1 MVARRK
7 PRILIADHDQTFLDQ
22 LADRVLQLGMSVD
35 FADDANT
42 TIELIETERYD
53 LIVLEVGMPI
63 HNGLQILA
71 IAKEQHPNVPVMMI
85 AFSSTHDWAEQALT
99 EGAFTYLLR
108 PLEDIEMFDSAVAEG
123 LGTNGAS
130 RPAPN
135 TPNDFYLSAMK
146 RELVASPQDSIT
158 RTGPAGWEIKS
169 ESAKSIFASATPIAA
184 SPMASIATNGMANT
198 KGRKEQ
204 LENIFASLPEG
215 VIELNVKGEILS
227 CNNIARDRLV
237 LEARSREKPLSHF
250 IRSIATK
257 TITETRRID
266 LTGHN
271 AQLIVKPITDSEG
284 EKRTVI
290 VIREMIEDVTKH
302 KPALVKTYRK
312 TKVDESSRI
321 TFKNVQQKPIPE
333 YPEDGFSF
341 MLMVDKVTH
350 FVRTELKH
358 FLVNNPIDWLN
369 RVIEP
374 EVEEVEVDPEMITAV
389 RRRLSNINGRM

>member
-1 MVARRK
+1 MVAQRK

-22 LADRVLQLGMSVD
+22 LADRVLRLEMSVD

-63 HNGLQILA
+63 YNGLEILA
-71 IAKEQHPNVPVMMI
+71 IAKELHPNVPVMMI

-130 RPAPN
+130 LPTPK

-146 RELVASPQDSIT
+146 RELVESPQDSIT
-158 RTGPAGWEIKS
+158 GTGPAGWETKS
-169 ESAKSIFASATPIAA
+169 ESAKSIFVPATPIAV
-184 SPMASIATNGMANT
+184 SPIASIAKKGKAYT
-198 KGRKEQ
+198 KGRKKQ
-204 LENIFASLPEG
+204 LENVFATPPDG
-215 VIELNVKGEILS
+215 VIELNMKGEILS

-290 VIREMIEDVTKH
+290 VIRKVIEEVTEH
-302 KPALVKTYRK
+302 KPALVRTYGNI
-312 TKVDESSRI
+312 KVDESSRI
-321 TFKNVQQKPIPE
+321 TFKNVHQKPIPE
-333 YPEDGFSF
+333 YPEQGFSF
-341 MLMVDKVTH
+341 MLMVDKVTQ
-350 FVRTELKH
+350 FVRTELER
-358 FLVNNPIDWLN
+358 FLENNPIDWLN

-374 EVEEVEVDPEMITAV
+374 DVEEVDVDPEMITAV
-389 RRRLSNINGRM
+389 HRRLSNINGRM